1 MNMPALSSF
10 EDYERELRTW
20 TDRLKLVDTLI
31 EKPARTIMDE
41 VGRGLAEGKRNKSYV
56 VASSVGERGRGTP
69 APLLVHAICC
79 SVTQRL
85 WGQRRRFPWIAEK
98 ELKAL
103 VRGKDEKDK
112 GLLDAFMELESG
124 ANADPLQFLAL
135 LNDQVFGAANAL
147 TSAEVFWV
155 LIKAG
160 EQRAQSPLGFFCV
173 FAMLWSISRG
183 AKLPTPGGASL
194 EPWRPSA
201 LVTAKCLL
209 PLRTLTGFLRRRA
222 HLYEEIA
229 STYEKLAENRA
240 NATQR
245 QRWLFATDLEALS
258 SHLHEFATVAFN
270 PGDFELIARHISS
283 SAGPITPE
291 FPQVVLNRIF
301 NEVTAYLARLLADS
315 ANAAAPVLERSARLL
330 DNVRKDI
337 VAVLSDPAKRK
348 PLEQYF
354 IAPANDTGYWKSH
367 QAAAR
372 QAYETCSKALQEL
385 RKGVDELKKYS
396 RLPSPPPQRLPQELA
411 ESLRVLST
419 VNRSVAE
426 FLEDAVK
433 PSTLWMRRVMTQEV
447 AYASAGNETDFD
459 AAELLSAV
467 TIVQRWQRISD
478 LEVEDALKWSL
489 KGARSDG
496 SWTTGQPILMK
507 QRFLGVW
514 PSTPDIVWLLAMAVE
529 QKKKIT
535 IADEALMSFV
545 GWLDKTRTDAAWPE
559 TNEKGRRVWKEAT
572 GWPSETREP
581 DAVDLWS
588 TALSVNALLS
598 IRDLIENR
606 LWAICERRFFVQK
619 PPSTLMKIDPVD
631 LGARHEGRLHRRFM
645 KMARD
650 TTGDAYASA
659 EYSLVLHGPPGSSK
673 TALAEALADAMWPT
687 SREARLIRIT
697 PADFTRQ
704 GEERVDSEARFIFD
718 LLSRVRGA
726 TIFFDEID
734 QLLQRRTPGEELV
747 FLKLV
752 VPAMLNRLQDLRDAA
767 PRQELCFVFA
777 TNFVDTI
784 DPALTR
790 PGRIDATVPVPYPD
804 PWSREN
810 VMERIFEEA
819 PPLTLPQQQRLL
831 DETSAW
837 PWSTFQKLCK
847 ELKAKRAATVQD
859 VGLRI
864 DARKSDF
871 EEISTYY
878 KDSKRLDSSRAFV
891 RELVHATFSYA
902 KDPGTCREKLAAITD
917 SEEIAK
923 IFAKEWKAANRPG
936 GSTALIDK
944 WQPVTGT
951 GDRRLGVTVSGPS
964 ARFRVWAPYARR
976 VAVAGTFNNWASTDH
991 VLEQEAGFPGY
1002 WVGDVADIWTNR
1014 VPKPGEQRE
1023 RRSAIAKAAPAPAPA
1038 PQTENNGPEDERL
1051 PQFRYVITTDTGEQI
1066 WKSEPFSE
1074 ELLERKRLNVLNSV
1088 IPKPLAAAA
1097 FTRPDP
1103 AAMVIYQLHPAT
1115 FSGEGDTAGT
1125 LLTAVPHL
1133 AHLKSLGI
1141 NAVEI
1146 LMLGDR
1152 SYDEP
1157 WGWDAEYP
1165 LALRQWSGGAEALR
1179 TFIAEA
1185 HEHGIAVI
1193 AGVAWQ
1199 GVGRL
1204 TSYDAYGNAT
1214 EGNLWRFDG
1223 SPSDAPEQGGIYYD
1237 EVTDEH
1243 GQPTMKFDLEQPE
1256 VRDYLYETVM
1266 RWAKEFGI
1274 DGLRWNHVEA
1284 IANPGKEKNACRLL
1298 RDVNRKLERLGV
1310 LTVAQHDGQPE
1321 PVALCT
1327 EMEFASVWRRSFMAR
1342 LHAVLHQSEPQPTE
1356 LGALADA
1363 INALSEP
1370 PPEWPEERPLPWH
1383 VVYSDSYRES
1393 QEGRFPRYQSDTASR
1408 RNRATVA
1415 AVIVFTVPGIP
1426 MLYQRQ
1432 EDLADGKTTPTS
1444 RIDWNAQDR
1453 GMRAL
1458 YKALIRLRTAEPSLA
1473 ALRERGTDVSVA
1485 ERVLVIHRY
1494 GGRDD
1499 ALVVVNPTYEHV
1511 TRTIEPRRMADW
1523 VVRLDTASDELGTAE
1538 ERVYANASSLTLEL
1552 EPWSALILSPRNSRP
1567 SETKKEM

>member
-1 MNMPALSSF
+1 MNTQALSSF
-10 EDYERELRTW
+10 EEYERELRTW

-31 EKPARTIMDE
+31 ERPALTIVKEVARGIKTKPYA
-41 VGRGLAEGKRNKSYV
+41 
-56 VASSVGERGRGTP
+56 VASTLGERGPGIP

-85 WGQRRRFPWIAEK
+85 WNQRRRFPWIDDK
-98 ELKAL
+98 ELKAI
-103 VRGKDEKDK
+103 VRGADESDK
-112 GLLDAFMELESG
+112 GLLDTFIALEDG
-124 ANADPLQFLAL
+124 ANDDPLQFLSL

-160 EQRAQSPLGFFCV
+160 EQRAHGPLGFFCV

-209 PLRTLTGFLRRRA
+209 PLRTLTGILRRRA
-222 HLYEEIA
+222 DLYEEIA
-229 STYEKLAENRA
+229 STYERLKANRE

-258 SHLHEFATVAFN
+258 SLLHEFATVAVN
-270 PGDFELIARHISS
+270 PADFEAIARTISARS
-283 SAGPITPE
+283 GAITPE
-291 FPQVVLNRIF
+291 HEQSLLSRIF
-301 NEVTAYLARLLADS
+301 SDVTAYLAKLLGDS
-315 ANAAAPVLERSARLL
+315 ATVAAPVLDRSAALL
-330 DNVRKDI
+330 DNVRKEI
-337 VAVLSDPAKRK
+337 VAVLSNPVRRK

-354 IAPANDTGYWKSH
+354 VAPPNDTNYWKSH
-367 QAAAR
+367 QKAAR
-372 QAYETCSKALQEL
+372 QAYKTCHDALREL
-385 RKGVDELKKYS
+385 QKGVDELKKYS
-396 RLPSPPPQRLPQELA
+396 RPSSSPRLPEDLPD
-411 ESLRVLST
+411 SLRVLSG

-426 FLEDAVK
+426 ILEDAVK
-433 PSTLWMRRVMTQEV
+433 PSTRWMGSVITQEV

-535 IADEALMSFV
+535 VADEALMNFV
-545 GWLDKTRTDAAWPE
+545 GWLDKTRTDAVWPG
-559 TNEKGRRVWKEAT
+559 TDDKGRKKWKEAT

-619 PPSTLMKIDPVD
+619 PPNPLMKIDPVD
-631 LGARHEGRLHRRFM
+631 LGARHEARLHRRFM

-650 TTGDAYASA
+650 STGDGYASA
-659 EYSLVLHGPPGSSK
+659 EYALVLHGPPGSSK
-673 TALAEALADAMWPT
+673 TALAEALAHAMWPT
-687 SREARLIRIT
+687 SREARLVRIT

-718 LLSRVRGA
+718 LLSRIRGA

-734 QLLQRRTPGEELV
+734 QLLQRRKPGERLV

-767 PRQELCFVFA
+767 PRQEICFVFA

-810 VMERIFEEA
+810 VLQRIFEKA
-819 PPLTLPQQQRLL
+819 PPLTAPQQRKLL
-831 DETSAW
+831 EETRGW
-837 PWSTFQKLCK
+837 PWSTFQKVCK
-847 ELKAKRAATVQD
+847 ELKATRPATVQD
-859 VGLRI
+859 VSQRV
-864 DARKSDF
+864 DARRSDF

-878 KDSKRLDSSRAFV
+878 KDPERQASSRAFV
-891 RELVHATFSYA
+891 RELVHATFAYA
-902 KDPGTCREKLAAITD
+902 KDPAKCAKELDAITGKN
-917 SEEIAK
+917 SEIAK
-923 IFAKEWKAANRPG
+923 IFSKEWDAAHRPPG
-936 GSTALIDK
+936 IPEAVDS

-951 GDRRLGVTVSGPS
+951 GDRRLGVTVSGTAAS
-964 ARFRVWAPYARR
+964 FRMWAPTARG
-976 VAVAGTFNNWASTDH
+976 VAVAGTFNNWVGSGNI
-991 VLEQEAGFPGY
+991 LQPEAGFPGY
-1002 WVGDVADIWTNR
+1002 WTGEVADVWTSR
-1014 VPKPGEQRE
+1014 VPKPGERKD
-1023 RRSAIAKAAPAPAPA
+1023 RRSAPAKPA
-1038 PQTENNGPEDERL
+1038 PQPPPDDSSEEERI
-1051 PQFRYVITTDTGEQI
+1051 PQFRYVINTDAGEQT

-1074 ELLERKRLNVLNSV
+1074 ELRESQRYHVLNTV
-1088 IPKPLAAAA
+1088 IVRPSAPADFKRPSAAAMA
-1097 FTRPDP
+1097 
-1103 AAMVIYQLHPAT
+1103 IYQLHPAT
-1115 FSGEGDTAGT
+1115 FSGGSEPGT

-1133 AHLKSLGI
+1133 GHLRSLGI

-1146 LMLGDR
+1146 LMLGER
-1152 SYDEP
+1152 EYDEP
-1157 WGWDAEYP
+1157 WGWDSEYP
-1165 LALRQWSGGAEALR
+1165 LAIRRSSGGADALR
-1179 TFIAEA
+1179 TFVAKA

-1193 AGVAWQ
+1193 AGVAWH
-1199 GVGRL
+1199 GVGRP
-1204 TSYDAYGNAT
+1204 TTYNAFGDAS

-1223 SPSDAPEQGGIYYD
+1223 SPSDAGHGGIYYA
-1237 EVTDEH
+1237 TDEH
-1243 GQPTMKFDLEQPE
+1243 RQPTMKFNLEQPE
-1256 VRDYLYETVM
+1256 VRDYLYETVL
-1266 RWAKEFGI
+1266 RWAKEIGV

-1284 IANPGKEKNACRLL
+1284 IANPGNETNASRLL
-1298 RDVNRKLERLGV
+1298 GDINKKLEQLGV
-1310 LTVAQHDGQPE
+1310 LTIAQHDGQPE
-1321 PVALCT
+1321 PDALRS
-1327 EMEFASVWRRSFMAR
+1327 EMKFESVWRRGFMAR
-1342 LHAVLHQSEPQPTE
+1342 LHAALHQSEPQPAE
-1356 LGALADA
+1356 LSALADA
-1363 INALSEP
+1363 INALSE
-1370 PPEWPEERPLPWH
+1370 RPLTAN

-1393 QEGRFPRYQSDTASR
+1393 REGRFPRYQPDAASR

-1415 AVIVFTVPGIP
+1415 AVLVFTVAGIP

-1432 EDLADGKTTPTS
+1432 EDLVDGETTADS
-1444 RIDWNAQDR
+1444 RVDWNAQDR
-1453 GMRAL
+1453 RMCAL
-1458 YKALIRLRTAEPSLA
+1458 YKLLIDFRTTHPALA
-1473 ALRERGTDVSVA
+1473 ALREPGTRAAVD
-1485 ERVLVIHRY
+1485 ERILIVQRFGAH
-1494 GGRDD
+1494 DD
-1499 ALVVVNPTYEHV
+1499 ALVVVNPTHEPA
-1511 TRTIEPRRMADW
+1511 TRTIELRRAADW
-1523 VVRLDTASDELGTAE
+1523 VVRLDTAADDFGAGE
-1538 ERVYANASSLTLEL
+1538 ERVYANASSLTLDL
-1552 EPWSALILSPRNSRP
+1552 PPWSALILSPR
-1567 SETKKEM
+1567 T